1 MNKILKNNHGIT
13 LIETVVS
20 TAIIMII
27 LVSVVGALLY
37 GQKMIV
43 FTDTKN
49 NAAAQAQELVDN
61 IMSSLSSGTEPTES
75 SLGAKDVGGNTG
87 EKFVYNEL
95 EVRQYYLTPTITSD
109 SVRYKIYVRVYY
121 NNGQSYVD
129 LSAFSKLYNK
139 KDIKDGGDFV

>member
-1 MNKILKNNHGIT
+1 MKKIIKDQTGVT

-49 NAAAQAQELVDN
+49 NAAAQAQEMIDEIMNHLSARSDQSDPTIEGATNINGTFLTPSQPTFSRKQYYYEPVDLGGNKAAVDN
-61 IMSSLSSGTEPTES
+61 AIG
-75 SLGAKDVGGNTG
+75 
-87 EKFVYNEL
+87 Y
-95 EVRQYYLTPTITSD
+95 R
-109 SVRYKIYVRVYY
+109 IYVRVYY
-121 NNGQSYVD
+121 NTDQSYVELD
-129 LSAFSKLYNK
+129 AFTK
-139 KDIKDGGDFV
+139 KGSVF